1 MAWLQ
6 LTITISGD
14 DAERVSD
21 FLESSGASAVTFEDA
36 GAQAFYEPAIGETPM
51 WNATHVRGLFE
62 TGVDTDA
69 IVARLSTALSQDNAW
84 KHHVVSIEDQA
95 WERVWLDR
103 FEPVRFGKGF
113 WIVPS
118 AHEVPAKAQAHL
130 ILDPG
135 LAFGTGA
142 HPTTALC
149 LEWLDGQQLHNKR
162 VIDFGCGS
170 GILALGALAMGAD
183 VAYAVDNDP
192 QALVATTENARQNGL
207 SDRIHVFDPPSVPE
221 NLSADVLVANI
232 LANPLCE
239 LSPYLGKLVE
249 SGGMIAL
256 SGILNA
262 QSQHVIGA
270 YEGQFLLKPATHR
283 AEWCLISGIRR

>member
-6 LTITISGD
+6 LTITISGNE
-14 DAERVSD
+14 AERVSEL
-21 FLESSGASAVTFEDA
+21 LETCGASAVTFEDA
-36 GAQAFYEPAIGETPM
+36 GAQAFYEPAVGETPM

-62 TGVDTDA
+62 DSVDIDA
-69 IVARLSTALSQDNAW
+69 IVARVATAITQDSAW
-84 KHHVVSIEDQA
+84 KHDVVHIADQA
-95 WERVWLDR
+95 WERVWLER
-103 FEPVRFGKGF
+103 FEPVRFGEGF

-118 AHEVPAKAQAHL
+118 AHEVPAQAQAHL

-149 LEWLDGQQLHNKR
+149 LEWLDSQELNNKR

-207 SDRIHVFDPPSVPE
+207 SDRIHVFDPQSVPKD
-221 NLSADVLVANI
+221 LSAGVLVANI

-239 LSPYLGKLVE
+239 LSPYLGNLVE
-249 SGGMIAL
+249 SGGAIAL
-256 SGILNA
+256 SGILHA
-262 QSQHVIGA
+262 QSQHVIDA
-270 YEGQFLLKPATHR
+270 YTGQFLLKPATHR
-283 AEWCLISGIRR
+283 AEWCLISGTRR